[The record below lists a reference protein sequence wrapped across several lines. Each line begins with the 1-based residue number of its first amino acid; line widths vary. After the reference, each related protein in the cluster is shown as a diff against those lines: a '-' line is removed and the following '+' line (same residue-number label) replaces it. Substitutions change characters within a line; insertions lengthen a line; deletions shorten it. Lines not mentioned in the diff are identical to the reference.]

1 MGITRLPATIRHAEC
16 PAASMSKLSISEAS
30 GREVPG
36 KKDWIRRP
44 NQNDTQALNLPGAG
58 GRSVEN

>member
-1 MGITRLPATIRHAEC
+1 MLQRCDGSKWKARAEHALA
-16 PAASMSKLSISEAS
+16 PDHTLGPLAS

-44 NQNDTQALNLPGAG
+44 NQNDKQALNLPGAG
-58 GRSVEN
+58 DRSVEN

>member
-1 MGITRLPATIRHAEC
+1 
-16 PAASMSKLSISEAS
+16 MSKAS

-44 NQNDTQALNLPGAG
+44 NQNDKQALNLPGAG
-58 GRSVEN
+58 DRSVEN